1 MCFGRSS
8 SPPPAPTTPAPAPQ
22 AAAPTSA
29 RNMEDMSPTIEIAD
43 QDEAK
48 TIKKNKVGTKKL
60 QTSINSAPVASAGL
74 EIPN

>member
-22 AAAPTSA
+22 AATTSA
-29 RNMEDMSPTIEIAD
+29 RNMEDMSPTIEIED